1 MSYMSS
7 VTIEDYH
14 FGSIKVDGRTY
25 TDDIKIVDGR
35 VVPDWWRIEGHKIAV
50 ADIEDILKAK
60 PDVLVVGKGDP
71 GLMEVLPET
80 EERLEELD
88 ILLIAKPTTEAVK
101 TYNSMLGQ
109 RKVAFAAHL
118 TC

>member
-1 MSYMSS
+1 M
-7 VTIEDYH
+7 IEAYR
-14 FGSIKVDGRTY
+14 FGSITVDGETY

-35 VVPDWWRIEGHKIAV
+35 TVPGWWRIEGHRLAA
-50 ADIEDILKAK
+50 ADIEDILETK

-71 GLMEVLPET
+71 GLMEVPPET
-80 EERLEELD
+80 EKRLEELD
-88 ILLIAKPTTEAVK
+88 ILLVARPTAEAVK
-101 TYNSMLGQ
+101 VYNDMLGQ

>member
-1 MSYMSS
+1 M
-7 VTIEDYH
+7 IEDYH
-14 FGSIKVDGRTY
+14 FGSITVDGKTY
-25 TDDIKIVDGR
+25 TGDIKIISGE
-35 VVPDWWRIEGHKIAV
+35 VVSDWWRIEGHKLAV
-50 ADIEDILKAK
+50 ADIEDILDAG

-80 EERLEELD
+80 EKLLEELG
-88 ILLIAKPTTEAVK
+88 ILLVAKPTAEALK
-101 TYNSMLGQ
+101 TYNSLLGQ

>member
-1 MSYMSS
+1 MIEAYRFG
-7 VTIEDYH
+7 TIT
-14 FGSIKVDGRTY
+14 VDGETY

-35 VVPDWWRIEGHKIAV
+35 IVADWWRIEGHKLAA
-50 ADIEDILKAK
+50 ADIEDILEAG

-71 GLMEVLPET
+71 GLMEVPPET
-80 EERLEELD
+80 ERRLEALD
-88 ILLIAKPTTEAVK
+88 ILLVAGPTADVVK
-101 TYNSMLGQ
+101 VYNDMLGQ